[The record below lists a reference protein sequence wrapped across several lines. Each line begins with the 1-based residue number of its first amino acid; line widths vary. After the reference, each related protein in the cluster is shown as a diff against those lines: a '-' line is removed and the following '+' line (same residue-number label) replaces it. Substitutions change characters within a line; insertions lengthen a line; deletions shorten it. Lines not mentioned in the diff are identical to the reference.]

1 MATQRETRAAR
12 RLELVNCLAQT
23 DVPAPLL
30 DAVSAELHVVE
41 PAPAAPEAPT
51 GPGGTTGTPAAGRW
65 PVEAAARMEEQPDP
79 AHGQLFTLRLTFEAG
94 SPQQAKELAARYAE
108 ALSLMRTEVLMF
120 SAQISEVRGGGEPE
134 QVFCRTTGPYGLTCT
149 GIAGHFGW
157 HNAAASG
164 PSWSD

>member
-30 DAVSAELHVVE
+30 DAVSAELHAAD
-41 PAPAAPEAPT
+41 PAPAAPAGPGRATATAAPT
-51 GPGGTTGTPAAGRW
+51 AGRW
-65 PVEAAARMEEQPDP
+65 PVDATTLTDEQADP

-94 SPQQAKELAARYAE
+94 SHQQAKELAARYAE

-120 SAQISEVRGGGEPE
+120 SAQVSEVRTGSEPE

-164 PSWSD
+164 PS